1 MPTGLPARE
10 SRRSLGWRLRVAV
23 PRALGRLTWATL
35 GVTLA
40 IVIVFEGWVLV
51 EMADL
56 YPSMNARQSY
66 LSGTLVT
73 FAMAFSIML
82 CTLTADEM
90 VALGSRQISAYATAV
105 IAGSAIGTI
114 VQWQAHKWLH
124 VLPVPST
131 PRRPIRSTIFPATWP
146 GRTSR

>member
-73 FAMAFSIML
+73 FAMAFSI
-82 CTLTADEM
+82 
-90 VALGSRQISAYATAV
+90 SYA
-105 IAGSAIGTI
+105 
-114 VQWQAHKWLH
+114 
-124 VLPVPST
+124 
-131 PRRPIRSTIFPATWP
+131 R
-146 GRTSR
+146 